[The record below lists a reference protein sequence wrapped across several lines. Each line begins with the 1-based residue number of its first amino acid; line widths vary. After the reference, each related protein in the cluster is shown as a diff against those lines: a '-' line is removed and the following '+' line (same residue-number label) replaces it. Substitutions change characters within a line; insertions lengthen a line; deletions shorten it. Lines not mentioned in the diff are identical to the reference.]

1 MPADDAPDPAPADPP
16 STPADDP
23 GPATSPD
30 TSSNPDSSTDPA
42 PAPTAPDS
50 PTAPARAAEH
60 STSEPAAP
68 PASSDLADAPRPRR
82 RAPGPAR
89 RRGPGP
95 ARRRAAS
102 TGFLLGSL
110 VAFVVMIALAVV
122 RYWQMPSEAVEDY
135 ILWGTGG
142 GLVLA
147 WALCAGV
154 RRSRVLAWCVCAVL
168 LAATGIPIALVL
180 HRWWEIHRETTV
192 PPHYLP
198 AIAAAYLAGG
208 LFGVCALRPVPAP
221 PRRRRS
227 GRASGPTAR
236 RAARRSRPAASGRRP
251 RRLLRAVP
259 APRALAAGAAGFLV
273 PLLACTGLAVLPSA
287 LVRPEISTTAPVP
300 AEIPARP
307 RAAAG
312 ELAWTRL
319 VEDPLDVV
327 AGEAGPVVVQS
338 GAVRGLDPATGAV
351 RWSYERPGAT
361 LDEVD
366 RPNLLGQRY
375 LITSPNGRYAALRID
390 AGWQWVLTVV
400 LDTRTGEVTAER
412 PGHEDASLQLTDT
425 AALDGDRAFSLADGH
440 DLWTLPDPDGKR
452 TSLRNAQDEGPVS
465 SADLG
470 HTGQAGHL
478 AFVVRA
484 WAADPHGSWD
494 DLILIPDADPTAT
507 TRIDHVL
514 TDPTDGRFAVVDGWT
529 AQLTEDGA
537 RAAEADIAALEEA
550 RGKPDADAGADTAAS
565 DWQTQAIDI
574 DALAAG
580 GDGSA
585 ASAAPAQPVPMGAGN
600 GVDRWTSLISGE
612 LRLLAESRSG
622 SGPDAPTA
630 GAVFDPATRSALAPD
645 ADPGLASAE
654 VGIETAVQ
662 HGNTGGRAVV
672 RPGDGSAGITMPID
686 DGSLARPSE
695 MLDGRYRPARQS
707 RVTLESSNVAAMS
720 VPGATLLI
728 LTPFDDSGSS
738 HPPSLIRLCAFTG
751 APS

>member
-1 MPADDAPDPAPADPP
+1 MPADDAPDLAPADPP
-16 STPADDP
+16 STP
-23 GPATSPD
+23 
-30 TSSNPDSSTDPA
+30 TDPA
-42 PAPTAPDS
+42 Q
-50 PTAPARAAEH
+50 AAEH
-60 STSEPAAP
+60 SPSEPDSP
-68 PASSDLADAPRPRR
+68 PASDLADAPRPRR
-82 RAPGPAR
+82 RGPDPAR
-89 RRGPGP
+89 RRT
-95 ARRRAAS
+95 AS

-110 VAFVVMIALAVV
+110 AALLGAVVLAVV
-122 RYWQMPSEAVEDY
+122 RYRQMPSEAVKDY
-135 ILWGTGG
+135 ILWGVGG

-147 WALCAGV
+147 WALCASV
-154 RRSRVLAWCVCAVL
+154 RRIRILAWCVRAVL
-168 LAATGIPIALVL
+168 LAATGIPIALAL
-180 HRWWEIHRETTV
+180 RRWWEIHCETTV
-192 PPHYLP
+192 PPRYLP
-198 AIAAAYLAGG
+198 AIAAAFLAGC

-221 PRRRRS
+221 PRRRRA
-227 GRASGPTAR
+227 GRAPGSASR

-251 RRLLRAVP
+251 RRLLRAIP
-259 APRALAAGAAGFLV
+259 APRALAVGAVGFLV
-273 PLLACTGLAVLPSA
+273 PVLACTGLAVLPSA
-287 LVRPEISTTAPVP
+287 LVRPAISTTAPAP

-307 RAAAG
+307 RTAAG

-361 LDEVD
+361 LAAVD
-366 RPNLLGQRY
+366 RADLLGQRY
-375 LITSPNGRYAALRID
+375 LITSPDGRYAALRID
-390 AGWQWVLTVV
+390 ASWQWVLTVV

-412 PGHEDASLQLTDT
+412 PSHEDASLQLTDT
-425 AALDGDRAFSLADGH
+425 AALDGDRAFSLADGR

-470 HTGQAGHL
+470 HTGQAGHST
-478 AFVVRA
+478 FMIRA
-484 WAADPHGSWD
+484 TGTNDLGGPWD
-494 DLILIPDADPTAT
+494 SLLLVPDADPTAT

-550 RGKPDADAGADTAAS
+550 RGKPDADAGADTAAQS
-565 DWQTQAIDI
+565 WQTQAIDI
-574 DALAAG
+574 DALAG

-612 LRLLAESRSG
+612 LRLLAKGQSG

-645 ADPGLASAE
+645 ADPGLASAR
-654 VGIETAVQ
+654 VGVETVVQ
-662 HGNTGGRAVV
+662 HGNTGGSAVV

-695 MLDGRYRPARQS
+695 MLDGEYRPVPQS

>member
-1 MPADDAPDPAPADPP
+1 MGPVRASRRTRPGAEEPGHTGAMSADDAPDPAPADAPRP
-16 STPADDP
+16 RA
-23 GPATSPD
+23 
-30 TSSNPDSSTDPA
+30 PA
-42 PAPTAPDS
+42 PAPA
-50 PTAPARAAEH
+50 
-60 STSEPAAP
+60 
-68 PASSDLADAPRPRR
+68 L
-82 RAPGPAR
+82 AR
-89 RRGPGP
+89 RTP
-95 ARRRAAS
+95 AF
-102 TGFLLGSL
+102 TGALLGSL
-110 VAFVVMIALAVV
+110 AALVVTTALAVV
-122 RYWQMPSEAVEDY
+122 WYRQMPFTDSSNASICIVY
-135 ILWGTGG
+135 GVVG
-142 GLVLA
+142 GLILLHVLA
-147 WALCAGV
+147 AIEQFRTLVRYIWAI
-154 RRSRVLAWCVCAVL
+154 L
-168 LAATGIPIALVL
+168 LLGACIPAALSLRG
-180 HRWWEIHRETTV
+180 WWEIYRQTTI
-192 PPHYLP
+192 PPR
-198 AIAAAYLAGG
+198 YLAALAAVYLAAG
-208 LFGVCALRPVPAP
+208 LLIFCIFRIASARI
-221 PRRRRS
+221 RRRAGRPARS
-227 GRASGPTAR
+227 AAR
-236 RAARRSRPAASGRRP
+236 GAARRHRRP
-251 RRLLRAVP
+251 PAIRLLLRGLRRRLPRAVP
-259 APRALAAGAAGFLV
+259 APRALAVGAVGFLV
-273 PLLACTGLAVLPSA
+273 PVLACTGLAVLPSA
-287 LVRPEISTTAPVP
+287 LVRPAISTTAPVP
-300 AEIPARP
+300 AAIPARP
-307 RAAAG
+307 EAVSG
-312 ELAWTRL
+312 EPAWTRL

-361 LDEVD
+361 LAAVD
-366 RPNLLGQRY
+366 RADLLGQRY
-375 LITSPNGRYAALRID
+375 LITSPDGRYAALRID

-412 PGHEDASLQLTDT
+412 PSHEDASLQLTDT
-425 AALDGDRAFSLADGH
+425 AALDGDRAFSLADGR

-470 HTGQAGHL
+470 HTGQAGHS

-494 DLILIPDADPTAT
+494 DLILIPDSDPTAT

-550 RGKPDADAGADTAAS
+550 RGKPDADAGADTAAQS
-565 DWQTQAIDI
+565 WQTQAIDI

-612 LRLLAESRSG
+612 LRLLAKGQSG

-645 ADPGLASAE
+645 ADPGLTSAE

-662 HGNTGGRAVV
+662 HGNTGGSAVV
-672 RPGDGSAGITMPID
+672 RPGDGSAGITMPIA

-695 MLDGRYRPARQS
+695 MLDGRYRPVPQT
-707 RVTLESSNVAAMS
+707 RVTLESWNVAAMS

>member
-1 MPADDAPDPAPADPP
+1 MPADDTPDPAPTPADDPVPATNPDTSSNPGPAAAPGPAPADPR

-23 GPATSPD
+23 VPA
-30 TSSNPDSSTDPA
+30 TDPA
-42 PAPTAPDS
+42 PAP
-50 PTAPARAAEH
+50 AAEH
-60 STSEPAAP
+60 STSQPAFP
-68 PASSDLADAPRPRR
+68 PTSDHADAPRP
-82 RAPGPAR
+82 R

-259 APRALAAGAAGFLV
+259 APRALAASAAGFLV

-287 LVRPEISTTAPVP
+287 LVRPEISTTVPVP
-300 AEIPARP
+300 AAIPARP
-307 RAAAG
+307 EAVSG

-390 AGWQWVLTVV
+390 TGRRWGLTVV
-400 LDTRTGEVTAER
+400 LDTRTGRVTAER
-412 PGHEDASLQLTDT
+412 PSHEDASLQLTDT
-425 AALDGDRAFSLADGH
+425 AALDGDRAFSLIDGR
-440 DLWTLPDPDGKR
+440 DLWTLPDPDGER
-452 TSLRNAQDEGPVS
+452 TSRRNARDEGPGS
-465 SADLG
+465 PADLG
-470 HTGQAGHL
+470 HTGQAGHST
-478 AFVVRA
+478 FIVRT
-484 WAADPHGSWD
+484 WAAEPRGSWD
-494 DLILIPDADPTAT
+494 GLILVPDADPTAT

-537 RAAEADIAALEEA
+537 RAAEAALAASEET
-550 RGKPDADAGADTAAS
+550 RGRSGTGADTAAP

-574 DALAAG
+574 DALAAPD

-585 ASAAPAQPVPMGAGN
+585 ASAAPEPIPMGLGN
-600 GVDRWTSLISGE
+600 GIDRWTSLISGE
-612 LRLLAESRSG
+612 LRLLAEGQSG
-622 SGPDAPTA
+622 SGAGAPTA
-630 GAVFDPATRSALAPD
+630 GAVFDPATRSTLAPD

-654 VGIETAVQ
+654 VGIETVVQ
-662 HGNTGGRAVV
+662 RGNTGGSAVV

-695 MLDGRYRPARQS
+695 MLDGEYRPVPQS

-738 HPPSLIRLCAFTG
+738 RPPSLIRLCAFTG

>member
-1 MPADDAPDPAPADPP
+1 MPADDAPDPAPAQAAGHSPP
-16 STPADDP
+16 EP
-23 GPATSPD
+23 TSP
-30 TSSNPDSSTDPA
+30 PA
-42 PAPTAPDS
+42 PN
-50 PTAPARAAEH
+50 R
-60 STSEPAAP
+60 
-68 PASSDLADAPRPRR
+68 ADAPRPRR
-82 RAPGPAR
+82 RAPGPAF
-89 RRGPGP
+89 
-95 ARRRAAS
+95 RRAAS

-110 VAFVVMIALAVV
+110 AALGVTVVLAVV
-122 RYWQMPSEAVEDY
+122 RHRQMPFTDFSNATSCIVYGVLGGLILLPALAAVEQFRTVVRCIWA
-135 ILWGTGG
+135 ILFLGAC
-142 GLVLA
+142 VPA
-147 WALCAGV
+147 ALPL
-154 RRSRVLAWCVCAVL
+154 RD
-168 LAATGIPIALVL
+168 
-180 HRWWEIHRETTV
+180 WWKIYRQTTV
-192 PPHYLP
+192 PPHYL
-198 AIAAAYLAGG
+198 AALAAAYLAAG
-208 LFGVCALRPVPAP
+208 LLIVHIFRIASVRI
-221 PRRRRS
+221 RRRAGRPARS
-227 GRASGPTAR
+227 AAR
-236 RAARRSRPAASGRRP
+236 GAARRHRRP
-251 RRLLRAVP
+251 PAIRLLLRGLRRRLPRAVP
-259 APRALAAGAAGFLV
+259 APRALAVGAVGFLV
-273 PLLACTGLAVLPSA
+273 PVLACTALAVLPSA
-287 LVRPEISTTAPVP
+287 LVRPAISTTAPAP

-307 RAAAG
+307 ETVSG
-312 ELAWTRL
+312 EPAWTRL

-351 RWSYERPGAT
+351 RWSYERPGADFIRINGESG
-361 LDEVD
+361 LVGERHIV
-366 RPNLLGQRY
+366 
-375 LITSPNGRYAALRID
+375 TSPNGRYAALRVGTD
-390 AGWQWVLTVV
+390 RQSALTVV

-412 PGHEDASLQLTDT
+412 PSHEDASLQLTDT
-425 AALDGDRAFSLADGH
+425 AALDGDRAFSLADGR

-470 HTGQAGHL
+470 HTGQAGHS

-494 DLILIPDADPTAT
+494 DLILIPDSDPTAT

-550 RGKPDADAGADTAAS
+550 RGKPDADAGADTAAQS
-565 DWQTQAIDI
+565 WQTQAIDI
-574 DALAAG
+574 DALAAS

-585 ASAAPAQPVPMGAGN
+585 ASAAPAQPAPMGAGN

-612 LRLLAESRSG
+612 LRLLAKGQSG

-645 ADPGLASAE
+645 ADPGLASAR
-654 VGIETAVQ
+654 VGVETVVQ
-662 HGNTGGRAVV
+662 HGNTGGSAVV
-672 RPGDGSAGITMPID
+672 RPGDGSAGITMPIA

-695 MLDGRYRPARQS
+695 MLDGEYRPVPQS

>member
-23 GPATSPD
+23 VPATS
-30 TSSNPDSSTDPA
+30 PDSSTDPA
-42 PAPTAPDS
+42 PAPTAPAQAARHS
-50 PTAPARAAEH
+50 P
-60 STSEPAAP
+60 SEPASP
-68 PASSDLADAPRPRR
+68 PAPNRADAPRPRR
-82 RAPGPAR
+82 RAS
-89 RRGPGP
+89 GP

-110 VAFVVMIALAVV
+110 AALVIMIALAIVW
-122 RYWQMPSEAVEDY
+122 YWQMPSEASSAMEDY
-135 ILWGTGG
+135 ILWGVGD
-142 GLVLA
+142 GLFLA
-147 WALCAGV
+147 WALCAGI
-154 RRSRVLAWCVCAVL
+154 RRSRVLAWCARSVL
-168 LAATGIPIALVL
+168 LAATGIPIALAL
-180 HRWWEIHRETTV
+180 HRWWEIHRETTI
-192 PPHYLP
+192 PPRYLP
-198 AIAAAYLAGG
+198 AIAAAYLATG
-208 LFGVCALRPVPAP
+208 LFGIGALHPVPAP
-221 PRRRRS
+221 PRRRRA
-227 GRASGPTAR
+227 GRAPGSTTR
-236 RAARRSRPAASGRRP
+236 RAARRSHPAASGRRP
-251 RRLLRAVP
+251 RRLAGAVP
-259 APRALAAGAAGFLV
+259 APRALAVGAVGFLV
-273 PLLACTGLAVLPSA
+273 PLLACAGLAVLPSA
-287 LVRPEISTTAPVP
+287 LVRPAISTTAPAP
-300 AEIPARP
+300 AEIPTRP
-307 RAAAG
+307 RTAAG

-319 VEDPLDVV
+319 VENPLDVV

-361 LDEVD
+361 LAAVD
-366 RPNLLGQRY
+366 RADLLGQRY
-375 LITSPNGRYAALRID
+375 LVTSPDGRYAALRID
-390 AGWQWVLTVV
+390 ASWQWVLIVV

-412 PGHEDASLQLTDT
+412 PSHENASLQLTDT
-425 AALDGDRAFSLADGH
+425 AALDGDRAFSLADGR

-470 HTGQAGHL
+470 HTGQAGHS

-494 DLILIPDADPTAT
+494 DLILIPDSDPTAT

-550 RGKPDADAGADTAAS
+550 RGKPNADAGADTAAS

-585 ASAAPAQPVPMGAGN
+585 ASAAPAQPVPMGAGS
-600 GVDRWTSLISGE
+600 GIDRWTSLISGE
-612 LRLLAESRSG
+612 LRLLAKGQSG

-645 ADPGLASAE
+645 ADPGLASAR
-654 VGIETAVQ
+654 VGVETVVQ
-662 HGNTGGRAVV
+662 HGNTGGSAVV

-686 DGSLARPSE
+686 DGALARPSE
-695 MLDGRYRPARQS
+695 MFDGRYRTAQQS

-720 VPGATLLI
+720 VPGAILLI

-738 HPPSLIRLCAFTG
+738 RPPSLIRLCAFTG

>member
-1 MPADDAPDPAPADPP
+1 MPADDAPDLAPADPP
-16 STPADDP
+16 STP
-23 GPATSPD
+23 
-30 TSSNPDSSTDPA
+30 TDPA
-42 PAPTAPDS
+42 Q
-50 PTAPARAAEH
+50 AAEH
-60 STSEPAAP
+60 SPSEPDSP
-68 PASSDLADAPRPRR
+68 PASDLADAPRPRR
-82 RAPGPAR
+82 RAPDPAR
-89 RRGPGP
+89 RRT
-95 ARRRAAS
+95 AS

-110 VAFVVMIALAVV
+110 AALLVTAVLAVV
-122 RYWQMPSEAVEDY
+122 WYRQMPSEAVEDY
-135 ILWGTGG
+135 ILWGVGG

-147 WALCAGV
+147 WALCASV
-154 RRSRVLAWCVCAVL
+154 RRIRILAWCVRAVL
-168 LAATGIPIALVL
+168 LAATGIPIALAL
-180 HRWWEIHRETTV
+180 RRWWEIHCETTV
-192 PPHYLP
+192 PPRYLP
-198 AIAAAYLAGG
+198 AIAAAFLAGC

-221 PRRRRS
+221 PRRRRA
-227 GRASGPTAR
+227 GRAPGSASR
-236 RAARRSRPAASGRRP
+236 RAVRRSRPAASGRRP
-251 RRLLRAVP
+251 RRLLRAIP
-259 APRALAAGAAGFLV
+259 APRALAVGAVGFLV
-273 PLLACTGLAVLPSA
+273 PVLACTGLAVLPSA
-287 LVRPEISTTAPVP
+287 LVRPAISTTAPAP
-300 AEIPARP
+300 AAIPARP

-319 VEDPLDVV
+319 VENPLDVV

-361 LDEVD
+361 LAAVD
-366 RPNLLGQRY
+366 RADLLGQRY
-375 LITSPNGRYAALRID
+375 LITSPDGRYAALRID
-390 AGWQWVLTVV
+390 ASWQWVLTVV
-400 LDTRTGEVTAER
+400 LDTRTGEVTAEH
-412 PGHEDASLQLTDT
+412 PSHEDASLQLTDT
-425 AALDGDRAFSLADGH
+425 AALDGDRAFSLADGR

-470 HTGQAGHL
+470 HTGQAGHS

-550 RGKPDADAGADTAAS
+550 RGKPDADTDAIAQS
-565 DWQTQAIDI
+565 WQTQAIDI
-574 DALAAG
+574 DALAAAPD

-585 ASAAPAQPVPMGAGN
+585 ASAAPAQPVPMGVGS
-600 GVDRWTSLISGE
+600 GIDRWISLISGE
-612 LRLLAESRSG
+612 LRLLAKGRSG
-622 SGPDAPTA
+622 SGAGAAGARSAPA
-630 GAVFDPATRSALAPD
+630 GAVFDPVTRSALAAD
-645 ADPGLASAE
+645 ADPGLASAR

-662 HGNTGGRAVV
+662 SGNTGGSAVV
-672 RPGDGSAGITMPID
+672 RPGDGSAGIIMPID

-695 MLDGRYRPARQS
+695 MLDGGYRPAQQS

-751 APS
+751 VSS

>member
-1 MPADDAPDPAPADPP
+1 MPADDAPDPAPA
-16 STPADDP
+16 
-23 GPATSPD
+23 
-30 TSSNPDSSTDPA
+30 
-42 PAPTAPDS
+42 
-50 PTAPARAAEH
+50 RAAGH
-60 STSEPAAP
+60 SASEPASP
-68 PASSDLADAPRPRR
+68 PAPNRADAPRPRR
-82 RAPGPAR
+82 RGPD
-89 RRGPGP
+89 P

-110 VAFVVMIALAVV
+110 AALGVTVVLAVV
-122 RYWQMPSEAVEDY
+122 RHRQMPFTDFSNATSCIVYGMLGGLILLPALAAVEQFRTVVRCIWA
-135 ILWGTGG
+135 ILFLG
-142 GLVLA
+142 A
-147 WALCAGV
+147 CIPAALPL
-154 RRSRVLAWCVCAVL
+154 RD
-168 LAATGIPIALVL
+168 
-180 HRWWEIHRETTV
+180 WWKIYRQTTV
-192 PPHYLP
+192 PPHYL
-198 AIAAAYLAGG
+198 AALAAAYLAAG
-208 LFGVCALRPVPAP
+208 LLIFCIFRIASVRFRRRAERPARSVVRGALRRHRPPAI
-221 PRRRRS
+221 RRRL
-227 GRASGPTAR
+227 A
-236 RAARRSRPAASGRRP
+236 RPA
-251 RRLLRAVP
+251 P
-259 APRALAAGAAGFLV
+259 APRALAVGAVGFLV
-273 PLLACTGLAVLPSA
+273 PVLACTGLAVLPSA
-287 LVRPEISTTAPVP
+287 LVRPAISTTAPAP
-300 AEIPARP
+300 AAIPARP
-307 RAAAG
+307 EAVSG

-412 PGHEDASLQLTDT
+412 PSHEDASLQLTDT
-425 AALDGDRAFSLADGH
+425 AALDGDRAFSLADGR
-440 DLWTLPDPDGKR
+440 DLWTLPDPDGER
-452 TSLRNAQDEGPVS
+452 TSLRNARDEGPVS

-470 HTGQAGHL
+470 HTGQAGHS

-494 DLILIPDADPTAT
+494 DLILIPDSDPTAT

-550 RGKPDADAGADTAAS
+550 RGKPNADAGADTAVQS
-565 DWQTQAIDI
+565 WQTRAIDI

-662 HGNTGGRAVV
+662 HGNTGGSAVV
-672 RPGDGSAGITMPID
+672 RPGDGSAGITMPIA

-695 MLDGRYRPARQS
+695 MLDGEYRPVPQT

>member
-1 MPADDAPDPAPADPP
+1 MPADDTPDPAPTPADDPVPATDPDTSSNPGPAATPGPAPADPR

-23 GPATSPD
+23 VPA
-30 TSSNPDSSTDPA
+30 TDPA
-42 PAPTAPDS
+42 PAP
-50 PTAPARAAEH
+50 AAEH
-60 STSEPAAP
+60 STSQLAFP
-68 PASSDLADAPRPRR
+68 PTSDHADAPRP
-82 RAPGPAR
+82 R

-168 LAATGIPIALVL
+168 LAATGIPIALAL
-180 HRWWEIHRETTV
+180 RRWWEIHCETTV
-192 PPHYLP
+192 PPRYLP
-198 AIAAAYLAGG
+198 AIAAAFLAGC

-221 PRRRRS
+221 PRRRRA
-227 GRASGPTAR
+227 GRAPGSAAR
-236 RAARRSRPAASGRRP
+236 RAARRSRPAASGRRT
-251 RRLLRAVP
+251 RRLLRAIP
-259 APRALAAGAAGFLV
+259 APRALAVGAVGFLV
-273 PLLACTGLAVLPSA
+273 PVLACTGLAVLPSV
-287 LVRPEISTTAPVP
+287 LVRPAISTTAPAP
-300 AEIPARP
+300 AAIPARP

-361 LDEVD
+361 LAAVD
-366 RPNLLGQRY
+366 RADLLGQRY
-375 LITSPNGRYAALRID
+375 LITSPDGRYAALRID
-390 AGWQWVLTVV
+390 ASWQWVLTVV

-412 PGHEDASLQLTDT
+412 PSHEDASLQLTDT
-425 AALDGDRAFSLADGH
+425 AALDGARAFSLADGR

-470 HTGQAGHL
+470 HTGQAGHS

-494 DLILIPDADPTAT
+494 DLILIPDAAPPAT

-550 RGKPDADAGADTAAS
+550 RGKPDADAGADTAAQS
-565 DWQTQAIDI
+565 WQTQAIDI
-574 DALAAG
+574 DALAG

-612 LRLLAESRSG
+612 LRLLAKGQSG

-645 ADPGLASAE
+645 ADPGLASAR
-654 VGIETAVQ
+654 VGVETVVQ
-662 HGNTGGRAVV
+662 HGNTGGSAVV
-672 RPGDGSAGITMPID
+672 RPGDGSAGITMPIA

-695 MLDGRYRPARQS
+695 MLDGEYRPVPQS